1 MSYVHSSLP
10 TSRSGGL
17 LGVVVAAHVGL
28 AALILATKTVLPQIM
43 ESPLIVE
50 LIEASPLP
58 LVARAK
64 PSPTLTPTPPV
75 PQKKVAPPQK
85 TPQPQLETTS
95 STAPASDNAP
105 VVSVAERA
113 PATPAVSGGSPAA
126 SEGGMVQARFDADY
140 LRNPAPPYPPAS
152 RRFGEEG
159 KVILRVRVSPEG
171 GAEQVEIKTSSGSPR
186 LDDSA
191 QRTVR
196 TWKFIPAKRGG
207 APVES
212 WVLVPIHFK
221 LEQ

>member
-10 TSRSGGL
+10 MSRSGGL

-43 ESPLIVE
+43 ESPLVVD

-58 LVARAK
+58 LVAKAK
-64 PSPTLTPTPPV
+64 PSPTPIPTPPA
-75 PQKKVAPPQK
+75 PQKKVAPPQ
-85 TPQPQLETTS
+85 PRLETTS
-95 STAPASDNAP
+95 STAPASDNTP
-105 VVSVAERA
+105 VVPVAERV
-113 PATPAVSGGSPAA
+113 PATPAVSGGNPAA

-140 LRNPAPPYPPAS
+140 LKNPAPPYPPAS

-171 GAEQVEIKTSSGSPR
+171 SAEQVEIKTSSGSPR

-207 APVES
+207 TPVES